1 MTKEQEIEELL
12 NIKIDHNQFE
22 ISPTYVFKTKEQ
34 EIAEWTKALHEATS
48 YSGKLYA
55 KYKLRE
61 LKK

>member
-1 MTKEQEIEELL
+1 MTEKESNFVLEKCNDPNCGYCQR
-12 NIKIDHNQFE
+12 
-22 ISPTYVFKTKEQ
+22 
-34 EIAEWTKALHEATS
+34 AEWTKALHEATS